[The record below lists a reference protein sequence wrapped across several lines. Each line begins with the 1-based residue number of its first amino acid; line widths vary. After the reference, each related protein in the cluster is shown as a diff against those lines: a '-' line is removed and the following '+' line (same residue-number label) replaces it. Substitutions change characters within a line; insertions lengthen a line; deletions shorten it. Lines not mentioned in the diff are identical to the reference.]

1 MSDLESTPSTELQYL
16 EQKLDILITKFKCS
30 KQENSDLKI
39 KQDVLLKE
47 QAKLLEK
54 IALAKIRVETVI
66 ARLKSMQQKE

>member
-16 EQKLDILITKFKCS
+16 EQKLDILITKFKSS

-54 IALAKIRVETVI
+54 IALAKIRVEAVI